1 MFAVS
6 EAQQELLMTA
16 VLPSA
21 PLPEAV
27 FHQGWL
33 AFRLVRFGLHAGLI
47 CVKCFTLFEVAAAV
61 DNESAPA
68 VDRVNLI
75 AIWALRCR

>member
-33 AFRLVRFGLHAGLI
+33 AFRPVRFGLHAGFYL
-47 CVKCFTLFEVAAAV
+47 CKVFHSL
-61 DNESAPA
+61 
-68 VDRVNLI
+68 
-75 AIWALRCR
+75 